1 MGTVKD
7 FKNITNWDELFD
19 MTNEYLTF
27 LVEQDQVTHDMVI
40 KTTTHDII
48 KNAGYNYS
56 YDEVEKQYYS
66 GY

>member
-19 MTNEYLTF
+19 M
-27 LVEQDQVTHDMVI
+27 VI
-40 KTTTHDII
+40 KTTHDVI

-66 GY
+66 GF

>member
-27 LVEQDQVTHDMVI
+27 LLEQDFITHDMVI
-40 KTTTHDII
+40 KTTYDIL

-56 YDEVEKQYYS
+56 YDDVEKEYYS
-66 GY
+66 GF